1 MTLARRSLRT
11 IALALV
17 VFASGVALDARAPHA
32 GVAHAQAAPTAEE
45 LEAAKKAYG
54 EGAKLFAAE
63 KYGEAVERF
72 KESYRLSRNPVLLYN
87 IGLTFERLGTKD
99 MALFYYKKFLKD
111 APAEAPQRPDVDKSV
126 KQLEKDG
133 ATEPG
138 TGDPGTGTGDVST
151 GDPGTGDVGTGDPG
165 TGTGDPVVEDPK
177 PKRTGPFTAEDFEHN
192 VVDEAPP
199 GTPLDLT
206 ASVPDEAGW
215 TVSLSYRGAGD
226 DKFTVVVMKPRYKEL
241 VGRIPAAKMK
251 GNAVQYFVEV
261 KNEAGE
267 LITRIGKST
276 SPNVVY
282 LDAAAAPRY
291 YPDLDEGA
299 TAGDGGKKRTNTLT
313 PGDDEDPLGGK
324 RRVAVGPGP
333 GSGGSDSPGGPGFTD
348 VGSKKFGYA
357 KWGATGVGAGFLTL
371 SLTFYAM
378 ASSWA
383 GSLEAEAEVS
393 RDECTEPPC
402 RAYDDERKDLEAT
415 GERYETISQ
424 ITFAVG
430 LTGAVVAGYFWYKEM
445 TSSKKSESGAISST
459 ASRGLRSLVA
469 SPVVGD
475 DFLGGAAALRF

>member
-1 MTLARRSLRT
+1 MTLARRSIRT
-11 IALALV
+11 FALGLA
-17 VFASGVALDARAPHA
+17 VFAAGVSVEAGAPHSSSS
-32 GVAHAQAAPTAEE
+32 VAHAQAAPTAEE

-63 KYGEAVERF
+63 KYAEAAEKF

-99 MALFYYKKFLKD
+99 KALFYYKKFLKD
-111 APAEAPQRPDVDKSV
+111 APAEASQRPDVEKSI
-126 KQLEKDG
+126 KQLEKEG
-133 ATEPG
+133 TTEAP
-138 TGDPGTGTGDVST
+138 DPGE
-151 GDPGTGDVGTGDPG
+151 
-165 TGTGDPVVEDPK
+165 DPVVEDPVVEDPVVEDPVVEEPVK

-206 ASVPDEAGW
+206 ASVPEEAGW

-282 LDAAAAPRY
+282 LDAAASPRY
-291 YPDLDEGA
+291 YPDLDEDA
-299 TAGDGGKKRTNTLT
+299 AAGGKTKRTNSLN

-324 RRVAVGPGP
+324 RRAVGPVP
-333 GSGGSDSPGGPGFTD
+333 GSGGGDAAGGPGFMD
-348 VGSKKFGYA
+348 VGSKKFSYA
-357 KWGATGVGAGFLTL
+357 KWGATGVGAGFMTL
-371 SLTFYAM
+371 SVTFYLM
-378 ASSWA
+378 ASSWG
-383 GSLEAEAEVS
+383 GSLEGEANAS
-393 RDECTEPPC
+393 SNPDECADPPC
-402 RAYDDERKDLEAT
+402 RTFDDDLKAIQDT
-415 GERYETISQ
+415 GKRYQTLSR
-424 ITFAVG
+424 ITFGVG
-430 LTGAVVAGYFWYKEM
+430 LAGAAVAGYFWFKELR
-445 TSSKKSESGAISST
+445 SSKKSEASAQTST
-459 ASRGLRSLVA
+459 PSGLRSLVA